1 VAIAGI
7 DSPWRYAFRVML
19 AYAATRIKD
28 AQFVSL
34 VGSYLEKFGND
45 VHVWYDSLA
54 VAPDDVHWG
63 PSFIGTLAREAQ
75 SLPHEPAVWKSAAL
89 LMGDDDASDGVDEVD
104 ARLRAQATLR

>member
-1 VAIAGI
+1 
-7 DSPWRYAFRVML
+7 ML